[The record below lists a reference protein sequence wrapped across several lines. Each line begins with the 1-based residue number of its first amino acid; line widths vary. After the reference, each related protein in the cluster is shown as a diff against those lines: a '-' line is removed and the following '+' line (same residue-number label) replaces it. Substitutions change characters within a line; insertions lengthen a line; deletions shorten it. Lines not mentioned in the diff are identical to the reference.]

1 MSEQREKKLIV
12 NHTFA
17 RREILENHVKSER
30 SKLIIVIVRRELKGQ
45 CITIISSLLS
55 ATAGSPQATYQ
66 ECAKLK
72 SLSPKFSDLRTSQ
85 TALFTNWSVP
95 QRNISPQSKLNR
107 NCNILNIRTPHPHT
121 IFDLSFAEI
130 FLVSSGGSSKCDS
143 PCILGSYRPGTWI
156 QRMEKMTYFLNNSTS
171 RSVSPPSSGAPAIGQ
186 VMATP

>member
-1 MSEQREKKLIV
+1 MSERREKKLLV

-17 RREILENHVKSER
+17 RRELLEHHVKSER
-30 SKLIIVIVRRELKGQ
+30 SKLIIVIIRRELKGQ

-107 NCNILNIRTPHPHT
+107 NCNILNIRIPHPHT
-121 IFDLSFAEI
+121 IFRLEFCRN
-130 FLVSSGGSSKCDS
+130 L
-143 PCILGSYRPGTWI
+143 PCFFWGF
-156 QRMEKMTYFLNNSTS
+156 K
-171 RSVSPPSSGAPAIGQ
+171 Q
-186 VMATP
+186 VWQSMHFGLLQARHLDPENGKNDTHFI